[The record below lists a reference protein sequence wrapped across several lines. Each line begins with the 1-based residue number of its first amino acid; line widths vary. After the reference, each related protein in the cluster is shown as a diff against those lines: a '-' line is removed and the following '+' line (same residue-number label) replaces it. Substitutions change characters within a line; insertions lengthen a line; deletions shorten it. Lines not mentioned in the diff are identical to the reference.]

1 MSKIVKVKLLKD
13 LQNGKHHVIPAGEI
27 VEIQERHLDKYIS
40 EGIGE
45 IPGKSKPKAKK
56 EFKEKIET
64 KELKIDS
71 KETKD
76 EANKD

>member
-1 MSKIVKVKLLKD
+1 MGVVKVKLLKD
-13 LQNGKHHVIPAGEI
+13 LKVNKSLTLESGQI
-27 VEIQERHLDKYIS
+27 VEILDKHLDRFIE

-56 EFKEKIET
+56 ELKAKKET

>member
-1 MSKIVKVKLLKD
+1 MGVVKVKLLKD
-13 LQNGKHHVIPAGEI
+13 LKVNKSYSIPAGEI
-27 VEIQERHLDKYIS
+27 VEILDNHLDKYIS
-40 EGIGE
+40 EGIAE
-45 IPGKSKPKAKK
+45 LPGKKSKPKAKK